1 MTTRTTFALPW
12 RRTRAVERLTPGELP
27 TRYLATVVRYT
38 SARLGPGAE
47 AEDVAAEVFA
57 AAFASWKH
65 CPTPAA
71 EATDH
76 DPVRAWLFGIA
87 RRKVVDALRR
97 RQRHPESELSEA
109 QTKIGAG
116 SPELELLG
124 DEALGQ
130 LKAVLATLPEDQRE
144 ALRLKY
150 VEELSLVE
158 IGIILRRSPAA
169 VGQLLHRARA
179 AARAKGSAYFEE
191 TEL

>member
-12 RRTRAVERLTPGELP
+12 RRTRVVERLTPSELP
-27 TRYLATVVRYT
+27 TRYLATVVRYAT
-38 SARLGPGAE
+38 ARLGPGAE
-47 AEDVAAEVFA
+47 AEDVVAEVFA

-71 EATDH
+71 DAAGH

-97 RQRHPESELSEA
+97 RQRHPESDLSET
-109 QTKIGAG
+109 QPSTD
-116 SPELELLG
+116 SPESELLG
-124 DEALGQ
+124 DEVLEQ
-130 LKAVLATLPEDQRE
+130 LKAILAALPEDQRE

-158 IGIILRRSPAA
+158 IGIILKRSPAA

-191 TEL
+191 TE

>member
-1 MTTRTTFALPW
+1 MTTRSIFALPW
-12 RRTRAVERLTPGELP
+12 KRTATLPQRLTPSELP
-27 TRYLATVVRYT
+27 TRYLASVVRYAT
-38 SARLGPGAE
+38 ARLEPGAE

-57 AAFASWKH
+57 AAFASWKS

-71 EATDH
+71 ETADH

-87 RRKVVDALRR
+87 RRKVADALRR
-97 RQRHPESELSEA
+97 RQRHPESLLSET
-109 QTKIGAG
+109 QPGAG
-116 SPELELLG
+116 SPEIEYLG
-124 DEALGQ
+124 DEALRQ
-130 LKAVLATLPEDQRE
+130 LKTILAALPEDQRE

-158 IGIILRRSPAA
+158 IGIILKRSPAA

-179 AARAKGSAYFEE
+179 AARARGSAYFEE